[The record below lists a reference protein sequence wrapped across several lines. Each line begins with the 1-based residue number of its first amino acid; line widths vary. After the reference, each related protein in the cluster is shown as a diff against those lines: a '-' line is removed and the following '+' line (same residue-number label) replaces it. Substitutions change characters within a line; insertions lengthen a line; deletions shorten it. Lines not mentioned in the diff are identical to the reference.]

1 MSLKRTIAGPLAVA
15 TLLLMA
21 LATGC
26 TNTGK
31 MAIPAGADEVTSGRG
46 VLRHTAQ
53 RDGKIWVYD
62 GETDKM
68 VYTGPVRDGDKVVVD
83 ADTNQITVGGTT
95 VSEQPLVRG
104 HKYRIYFK
112 RRGE

>member
-1 MSLKRTIAGPLAVA
+1 MSLKRTIAGPLALS
-15 TLLLMA
+15 TLLLLA
-21 LATGC
+21 LAAGC

-31 MAIPAGADEVTSGRG
+31 NAIPAGADEVAADRG
-46 VLRHTAQ
+46 VLRHTVQ

-62 GETDKM
+62 AETDKM
-68 VYTGPVRDGDKVVVD
+68 VYTGQVHDGDKVIVD
-83 ADTNQITVGGTT
+83 PGTNQITVGGTT
-95 VSEQPLVRG
+95 VSEQPLIRD